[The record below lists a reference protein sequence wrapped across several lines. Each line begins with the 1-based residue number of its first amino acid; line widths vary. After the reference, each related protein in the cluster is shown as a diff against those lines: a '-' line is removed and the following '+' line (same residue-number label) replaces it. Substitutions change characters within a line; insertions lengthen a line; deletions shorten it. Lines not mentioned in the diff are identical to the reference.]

1 MGAYVVR
8 LPMVGRRRDKPPP
21 RAPLSR
27 ERVLRAALALADDAG
42 LQGVTMR
49 VLGQRLQVEAMS
61 LYKHVRDKDDV
72 KDGLIELVFDE
83 VLRPQPGTP
92 WREAMRGRARSL
104 RQVILRHPWAATLIE
119 SRVTPGPS
127 RLRHHESVLGALRD
141 DGFSVGLAY
150 SAFLTLDSYIYGYV
164 MQEVSWPFEADERD
178 DVVEALRPAFSI
190 AEHPRMLEIM
200 AWVQARATGP
210 GASTGDGRDADFA
223 FGLELILDGLE
234 RARASAPEGSSST

>member
-1 MGAYVVR
+1 MPDA
-8 LPMVGRRRDKPPP
+8 MASRRRPPPPP

-27 ERVLRAALALADDAG
+27 ERVLRAALSLADDAG
-42 LQGVTMR
+42 LEGVTMR
-49 VLGQRLQVEAMS
+49 ALGQRLQVEAMS

-72 KDGLIELVFDE
+72 LDGLIELVFDE
-83 VLRPQPGTP
+83 VLRPTPGMP

-119 SRVTPGPS
+119 SRVTPGPA
-127 RLRHHESVLGALRD
+127 RLRHHESVLRALRD

-164 MQEVSWPFEADERD
+164 MQEVSWPFDADERD
-178 DVVEALRPAFSI
+178 DVVEELRPAFS
-190 AEHPRMLEIM
+190 ADDHPRMLEVM
-200 AWVQARATGP
+200 AWVQARAAGP
-210 GASTGDGRDADFA
+210 GAGTGDGRDADFG

-234 RARASAPEGSSST
+234 RARGGVPPDASPSR